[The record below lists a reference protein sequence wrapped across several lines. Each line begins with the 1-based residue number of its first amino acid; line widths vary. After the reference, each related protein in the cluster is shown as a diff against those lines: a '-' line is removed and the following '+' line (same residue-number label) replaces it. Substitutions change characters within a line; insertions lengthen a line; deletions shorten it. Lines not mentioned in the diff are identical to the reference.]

1 MERKMQKILII
12 AAIIVVV
19 AAVLL
24 LLVSQLTKV
33 DVSGYEKLRDPAIR
47 TIPDTKVIQVSFE
60 VPSSGLGRV
69 FGVLF
74 KTYFSTKGTPKGKA
88 MQPPATRYINTIDF
102 DMMAD
107 ERQKAVNTVIWKGMS
122 AMQVPESVTQLNI
135 PKDTGGLQV
144 ELTTWHYGETAE
156 ILHVGPYEKEA
167 PTVRRLLDF
176 IEKSG
181 YEINGLHEELYII
194 GPGNPLVSA
203 DKYYTIIRYPVK
215 PKK

>member
-1 MERKMQKILII
+1 MHKILII
-12 AAIIVVV
+12 IALI
-19 AAVLL
+19 AAVAGLL
-24 LLVSQLTKV
+24 LFLVSVFTKV
-33 DVSGYEKLRDPAIR
+33 DVRPYEKLRNPAIR
-47 TIPDTKVIQVSFE
+47 TIPDMRVIQVSFE
-60 VPSSGLGRV
+60 VPGSGLGRV

-122 AMQVPESVTQLNI
+122 AMQVTDAVTQLNI

-144 ELTTWHYGETAE
+144 ELTTWKYGETAE

-167 PTVRRLLDF
+167 PTVKRLLDF
-176 IEKSG
+176 IDESG
-181 YEINGLHEELYII
+181 YEINGLHEELYVI
-194 GPGNPLVSA
+194 GPGNPLVSPE
-203 DKYYTIIRYPVK
+203 KYYTIIRYPVK